1 MCTTRA
7 VVLARGLG
15 TRMREPDAAAR
26 LSEGQ
31 RRAADAGIKMMI
43 PVHGRPFL
51 DYVLS
56 TVADAGITD
65 VALVVA
71 PDHEAVREHY
81 RAHAP
86 ERVALSFVVQ
96 PEPRGTANA
105 VHEAQRW
112 TAGEPF
118 LAMNADNVY
127 PVPALQTLAALD
139 EPGMAAFDREDLV
152 RTSNIPPERVLSFAL
167 VEVDDEGYL
176 TEIVEKPGGLPPKGG
191 NYRSAGQGAPSPGI
205 PAASAEGP
213 SPGNPV
219 VSADGPSPGNP
230 VVSAFRRKKN
240 LLVSMNLWRFDAR
253 IFDACRDVPRSAR
266 GELELPEAV
275 VLAMR
280 RGMRFKTIPARGPVL
295 DLSRR
300 GDTAD
305 VERRLAGLAPHP

>member
-1 MCTTRA
+1 MSMTRA

-26 LSEGQ
+26 LSEEQ

-105 VHEAQRW
+105 VHEAERW

-118 LAMNADNVY
+118 LAMNADNLY
-127 PVPALQTLAALD
+127 PVPALQALAALD

-167 VEVDDEGYL
+167 VDVDDEEYL
-176 TEIVEKPGGLPPKGG
+176 TRNCGEAA
-191 NYRSAGQGAPSPGI
+191 RS
-205 PAASAEGP
+205 SA
-213 SPGNPV
+213 
-219 VSADGPSPGNP
+219 
-230 VVSAFRRKKN
+230 
-240 LLVSMNLWRFDAR
+240 
-253 IFDACRDVPRSAR
+253 
-266 GELELPEAV
+266 
-275 VLAMR
+275 
-280 RGMRFKTIPARGPVL
+280 
-295 DLSRR
+295 
-300 GDTAD
+300 
-305 VERRLAGLAPHP
+305 